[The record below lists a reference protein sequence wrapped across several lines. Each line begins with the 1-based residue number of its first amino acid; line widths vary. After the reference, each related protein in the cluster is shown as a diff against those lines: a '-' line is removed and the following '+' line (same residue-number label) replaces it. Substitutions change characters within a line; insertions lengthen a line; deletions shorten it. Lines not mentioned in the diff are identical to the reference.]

1 MIGYEYTVELTD
13 KNTNTDYVVDVE
25 ITEFY
30 VAKPNIN
37 ADNPDDFYGYEEID
51 FDILDIFTYNVLGD
65 LVKVEALPSDLEE
78 NLKYSVEKAVM
89 NEYEEEKVNGSY

>member
-51 FDILDIFTYNVLGD
+51 FDILDIFVYNVLGD
-65 LVKVEALPSDLEE
+65 LVKVEALPADLEE